1 MSGAAAA
8 ADAGA
13 VIRAGSASFAL
24 ASRLLPP
31 ETRNNVW
38 LLYAWCRHCDDVTDG
53 QTLGR
58 PPVTAGAGANAVDH
72 LRALTMAAIEGST
85 RLPEPFAG
93 LSRVVAATGLPP
105 SYLLDH
111 VRGFELDAAG
121 YRCATLDDTLTY
133 CYHVAGAVG
142 LMMAWI
148 MGVREDETLLRGRD
162 LGMAFQLTNIAR
174 DVDQDAL
181 VGRVYLPSDWLEQTG
196 IRIDGAQDLDPET
209 RRLLVPVVTR
219 LLDEADRYYT
229 SAQRGIAK
237 LPARAAWAIATAKH
251 VYRDIGLEVRR
262 RGARAW
268 DERVATS
275 SQRKWR
281 RVLQA
286 MGETAWSRL

>member
-8 ADAGA
+8 PDAGA

-24 ASRLLPP
+24 ASRLLAP

-38 LLYAWCRHCDDVTDG
+38 LLYAWCRYCDDVTDG

-58 PPVTAGAGANAVDH
+58 PSAAGGTDINAVEH
-72 LRALTMAAIEGST
+72 LRALTSAAVDGVT
-85 RLPEPFAG
+85 PLPEPFAG
-93 LSRVVAATGLPP
+93 LSRVVAATGLPRA
-105 SYLLDH
+105 YVLDH
-111 VRGFELDAAG
+111 VHGFELDAAG
-121 YRCATLDDTLTY
+121 YRCATLNETLTY

-142 LMMAWI
+142 LMMAWL
-148 MGVREDETLLRGRD
+148 MGVREEETLLRGRD

-181 VGRVYLPSDWLEQTG
+181 VGRVYLPTDWLEQAG
-196 IRIDGAQDLDPET
+196 VRIDGAQVLDAET
-209 RRLLVPVVTR
+209 RRRLVPVVMR

-229 SAQRGIAK
+229 SAQQGIVK

>member
-1 MSGAAAA
+1 MNSAAAA
-8 ADAGA
+8 PDAGA

-24 ASRLLPP
+24 ASRLLPA
-31 ETRNNVW
+31 ETRNHVW
-38 LLYAWCRHCDDVTDG
+38 RLYAWCRYCDDVTDG
-53 QTLGR
+53 QSLGR
-58 PPVTAGAGANAVDH
+58 PAATSAQGANAVEH
-72 LRALTMAAIEGST
+72 LRALTIAAIEGVAP
-85 RLPEPFAG
+85 LPEPFAG
-93 LSRVVAATGLPP
+93 LSRVVAETGLPR
-105 SYLLDH
+105 SYVLDH

-133 CYHVAGAVG
+133 CYHVAGTVG

-148 MGVREDETLLRGRD
+148 MGVRADETLLRGRD

-181 VGRVYLPSDWLEQTG
+181 VGRVYLPADWLEQSG
-196 IRIDGAQDLDPET
+196 VRIDGARVLDAET
-209 RRLLVPVVTR
+209 RRRLVPVVRR

-229 SAQRGIAK
+229 SAQQGIAR
-237 LPARAAWAIATAKH
+237 LPARAAWAIATARH

-262 RGARAW
+262 RGAHAW